1 MELIKITTNEKGTEI
16 VSAKELYDFLGLN
29 SAHWKRWYTKN
40 IVKNEFAIENEDWE
54 GFTLKVSGNE
64 TKDFALSIELA
75 KKLAMMSRTEKG
87 EIARKYFLEMEKKAK
102 QAPKPLSREQIIA
115 QAFIEIQNMNEELK
129 QVNEI
134 ANTTIMIQ
142 APKVE
147 FYDKVMSSTST
158 YNTNLIAK
166 ELGISAITLNQR
178 LKELGVQ
185 YCQNKTWVL
194 TAKYQGKDYTK
205 TKTHTFNGANGEI
218 RTSMQT
224 VWTEKGRKLIH
235 DLLSANKL
243 NIVA

>member
-1 MELIKITTNEKGTEI
+1 MELIKITTKQDGSQAVN
-16 VSAKELYDFLGLN
+16 AKELYDVLGYDIT
-29 SAHWKRWYTKN
+29 HWAKWYKKN
-40 IVKNEFAIENEDWE
+40 ILDNEFAIENED
-54 GFTLKVSGNE
+54 FTQLALSAR
-64 TKDFALSIELA
+64 TKDFALSIDFA
-75 KKLAMMSRTEKG
+75 KKLAMMTRTEKG
-87 EIARKYFLEMEKKAK
+87 EQVRKYFIECEKVAK

-115 QAFIEIQNMNEELK
+115 QAFLEIQNMNEELK

-205 TKTHTFNGANGEI
+205 TKTYTFNGANGEI

-243 NIVA
+243 SIVA

>member
-16 VSAKELYDFLGLN
+16 VSAKELYNLLE
-29 SAHWKRWYTKN
+29 
-40 IVKNEFAIENEDWE
+40 VKTAFKDWMPRMLEYGFED
-54 GFTLKVSGNE
+54 G
-64 TKDFALSIELA
+64 KDFSSFLSESTGGRKLKDYAITLDMA
-75 KKLAMMSRTEKG
+75 KEISMLQRSEKG
-87 EIARKYFLEMEKKAK
+87 KMIRKYFIEREKELQQI
-102 QAPKPLSREQIIA
+102 QAPKQLSREQILA
-115 QAFIEIQNMNEELK
+115 QAFLEIQNMNEELNMSLK
-129 QVNEI
+129 QSNEV
-134 ANTTIMIQ
+134 IMLQ

-185 YCQNKTWVL
+185 YKQGETWVL

-205 TKTHTFNGANGEI
+205 TKTHTFYGTTGEI

-224 VWTEKGRKLIH
+224 VWSEKGRKLIH
-235 DLLSANKL
+235 DLLQTN
-243 NIVA
+243 